1 MDTIIRLIRILITY
15 VNILISCPSVRL
27 PAIIIFAPI
36 HEISK
41 IHEYIENC
49 MTGEF
54 SASSFSAL
62 YEKIQTFSF
71 SNIDKFSTAG
81 LVTRMTTDVMN
92 VQQAFQMSI
101 RICVRAPIMLV
112 SAMVMTFM
120 IHPRFA
126 HIFLV
131 VSKIHEYIENCM
143 TGEFSASSFSAF
155 TNRLRIF
162 SLSVSNRPIS

>member
-1 MDTIIRLIRILITY
+1 MEPSATSLTAWETLNKSGSSVSTSEILSPDALDMMSITNVMDTIIRLIRILITY

-41 IHEYIENC
+41 IHEYMENC

-62 YEKIQTFSF
+62 
-71 SNIDKFSTAG
+71 
-81 LVTRMTTDVMN
+81 
-92 VQQAFQMSI
+92 
-101 RICVRAPIMLV
+101 
-112 SAMVMTFM
+112 
-120 IHPRFA
+120 
-126 HIFLV
+126 
-131 VSKIHEYIENCM
+131 
-143 TGEFSASSFSAF
+143 

-162 SLSVSNRPIS
+162 SLSVSNCPIS